1 MWIRTVGKSK
11 AKEAVAGVAGH
22 AEKKS
27 LHHSEVET
35 NPRLIWTGHPYVP
48 PTPRRTGRRGL
59 FFKKKKQTD
68 GEVDMASHQF
78 IDSFTTARARARA
91 RARTYAAGTWRHG
104 PTYIYIAPVPTCT
117 AGRACTEQSKY
128 AAHDLAW
135 YTCRCRRGTCTGRV
149 SVRVTG

>member
-59 FFKKKKQTD
+59 FFKKKKNKRTERSIWQATSSLIHSPPH
-68 GEVDMASHQF
+68 AH
-78 IDSFTTARARARA
+78 AHAHAH
-91 RARTYAAGTWRHG
+91 ARTRPVHG
-104 PTYIYIAPVPTCT
+104 ATVQRTYI
-117 AGRACTEQSKY
+117 
-128 AAHDLAW
+128 
-135 YTCRCRRGTCTGRV
+135 
-149 SVRVTG
+149 